1 MKEYIIK
8 ATMAEEPIVGKDKM
22 GGKPTYQPPNP
33 EKIEG
38 FFLMELYNREI
49 DEDTDIICWQFYQ
62 DDDFA
67 GALEEV
73 IEIRKGATAY
83 IDGSVKLRRWINEY
97 ELELQEYTSE
107 YDGKEVSMIG
117 GNPSKE
123 VLKDCKKHKINYV
136 GVMYKNIIPYDDTG
150 FVLDSVIIGRNKK
163 GKLYCD

>member
-8 ATMAEEPIVGKDKM
+8 AKMAEEPIVGKDKI

-33 EKIEG
+33 EKING

-62 DDDFA
+62 ENAWA
-67 GALEEV
+67 GDLAEV
-73 IEIRKGATAY
+73 IEIRKGASAY

-136 GVMYKNIIPYDDTG
+136 GTIYKNIIPYDDMG
-150 FVLDSVIIGRNKK
+150 FSLECEIIAKNAK
-163 GKLYCD
+163 GKLCCE